1 MVSKKTLQGVESL
14 AVCICTYNR
23 SLKLKRLLDHI
34 LEKVLIPST
43 VQIDFIVINNNSSD
57 DTLEVANSF
66 SSKLPLKVLTEKKQ
80 GLSNA
85 RNRAIDA
92 SNAGWFIFIDDDV
105 LPTEDFFEIYI
116 DVIQNNNV
124 DFLGGRILLN
134 WLQPK
139 PKKLI
144 NEDLALLSGILGKFD
159 HGEQTHVFETIKEL
173 PRGANFAMSRTL
185 YKSIG
190 YFNTTLGVVGDSL
203 GRAEETE
210 YFSRAQNKGFKGLYC
225 GKALCYHDALVERLN
240 TKYCLKHGLAKGEA
254 EFIMKG
260 DALNLAS
267 SEVVLWFKALL
278 QILKG
283 RQDKYLQTV
292 INIGLRR
299 GYKKAKDESANSS
312 NNPLG

>member
-1 MVSKKTLQGVESL
+1 MVSNKTRQGLESL

-23 SLKLKRLLDHI
+23 SLKLKRLLNH
-34 LEKVLIPST
+34 LHEKVQIPST
-43 VQIDFIVINNNSSD
+43 VQIDFIVINNNSLD
-57 DTLEVANSF
+57 DTLAVANSF
-66 SSKLPLKVLTEKKQ
+66 SSKLPLQVLTEKKQ

-85 RNRAIDA
+85 RNRAIDESTA
-92 SNAGWFIFIDDDV
+92 EWFIFIDDDV

-116 DVIQNNNV
+116 DVIQKNKV

-159 HGEQTHVFETIKEL
+159 HGEQTCAFETINEL
-173 PRGANFAMSRTL
+173 PRGANFAMSRAVFD
-185 YKSIG
+185 SIG

-210 YFSRAQNKGFKGLYC
+210 YFTRAQNKGFNGLYC

-240 TKYCLKHGLAKGEA
+240 TAYCLKHGLAKGEA

-260 DALNLAS
+260 DALALTS
-267 SEVVLWFKALL
+267 TEIVLWFKALF

-283 RQDKYLQTV
+283 RQDRYLQTV

-299 GYKKAKDESANSS
+299 GYIKARMKAQAVSTVA
-312 NNPLG
+312 